1 MISRR
6 MGLASARDFCRRM
19 GTGLR
24 AGVDV
29 LRLLDSERK
38 HGPPRQR
45 SAADSV
51 REATLSGRTLT
62 DAMKDTREFF
72 PPLLVSMTRVGEATG
87 RMERTYLML
96 AEHYENQVTLRRGFM
111 RAITW
116 PMIQLVIGIGVISLL
131 IYLMGILT
139 APTGGEMADI
149 LGLGLRGGSGVLIF
163 WCYLAAIFGLIVAGY
178 FAFRLNFAGVQNLI
192 PLIYKIPGVGYA
204 LQTITLSRFAWT
216 LSLALDA
223 GLNPIESIRLAL
235 DATDSEYYRSS
246 ARDAESDIREGGTLA
261 SALNATSIFPEEFI
275 TSVEV
280 AELSGTDSE
289 SIDHL
294 AREYDQRA
302 SAAMKT
308 LAGIATGVIWLS
320 VAGFL
325 ITMILR
331 IFLFISGAYSEAF
344 EGL

>member
-1 MISRR
+1 MIGRR

-19 GTGLR
+19 GIGLR
-24 AGVDV
+24 SGVDV
-29 LRLLDSERK
+29 LRLLDTERK
-38 HGPPRQR
+38 YGPPRQR
-45 SAADSV
+45 SAAESV
-51 REATLSGRTLT
+51 REATLSGHTLT
-62 DAMKDTREFF
+62 DAMKAKRDFF

-96 AEHYENQVTLRRGFM
+96 AEHYENQVTLRRGFL

-116 PMIQLVIGIGVISLL
+116 PLIQLLIGIGVISLV

-149 LGLGLRGGSGVLIF
+149 LGLGLRGGTGVLIF
-163 WCYLAAIFGLIVAGY
+163 WGYVAAAFGVIAAGY
-178 FAFRLNFAGVQNLI
+178 YAFRVNFAGVQNLI
-192 PLIYKIPGVGYA
+192 PLIYKIPGAGYA
-204 LQTITLSRFAWT
+204 FQTITLSRFAWT

-235 DATDSEYYRSS
+235 DSTDSEYYRT
-246 ARDAESDIREGGTLA
+246 AAGDAESNIRDGGTLA
-261 SALNATSIFPEEFI
+261 SALNATSIFPEDFI

-302 SAAMKT
+302 GAAMRT
-308 LAGIATGVIWLS
+308 LAGIATGIIWIS

-325 ITMILR
+325 ITMIFR
-331 IFLFISGAYSEAF
+331 IVMFISGVYSEAL